1 MLDRTIAKEV
11 DDAAAVD
18 EISAVAVEKEA
29 NRKRPA
35 YVGRI
40 AWNQR
45 WDSAARIEVAYTEC
59 IAAPTPTEKT
69 NARPRMRAR
78 IADVALASIVLG

>member
-1 MLDRTIAKEV
+1 MLNRTIAKEV

-29 NRKRPA
+29 NRKRPE
-35 YVGRI
+35 YVCRI

-45 WDSAARIEVAYTEC
+45 WDSAPRIEVAYTKC
-59 IAAPTPTEKT
+59 MRPLRRPRKPTPDPE
-69 NARPRMRAR
+69 
-78 IADVALASIVLG
+78 